1 MSLSSVQIRIGLPHM
16 KTFAYFL
23 TILAAALLFLSGTV
37 TSAKAEVIDI
47 DKQKLFDFPST
58 DEDVGLTL
66 LKLAKVRD
74 PEFAKLVVRTETYK
88 TMAPEMRAGFLQT
101 ETPRLAGKYAT
112 INPQEEGVLIR
123 LGVKVYFKDGLQDNP
138 PILTIQF
145 PSSGLIYFPYFYA
158 GIPIA
163 VIPNGIENFTT
174 IVLSEDERN
183 IVNATLDPSPEA
195 TLVLSLKPVGADIKS
210 PMMLDGEKQLPLLC
224 EISYIGVHNR
234 NTDQVWAWGSDTY
247 KVNGRKTP
255 MIEIVRPEKGAP
267 F

>member
-1 MSLSSVQIRIGLPHM
+1 MSRSSTQTIIGMPHM
-16 KTFAYFL
+16 RIFAYFL
-23 TILAAALLFLSGTV
+23 TVLATALLILSGAG

-58 DEDVGLTL
+58 DEDIGLTL

-88 TMAPEMRAGFLQT
+88 TMVPENRTNFVQT
-101 ETPRLAGKYAT
+101 ETPRLAGKYAAL
-112 INPQEEGVLIR
+112 NPQDEGILIR
-123 LGVKVYFKDGLQDNP
+123 LGVKVYFKDDLQDKP
-138 PILTIQF
+138 STLVIQF
-145 PSSGLIYFPYFYA
+145 PSNGLIYFPYFYA

-174 IVLSEDERN
+174 IVLSEDERD

-195 TLVLSLKPVGADIKS
+195 TLVLSLKPVSADIKS
-210 PMMLDGEKQLPLLC
+210 PMILDGEKQLPLLC
-224 EISYIGVHNR
+224 EISYIGIHNR
-234 NTDQVWAWGSDTY
+234 NTDQVWAWGSDVY
-247 KVNGRKTP
+247 KVNGRRTP
-255 MIEIVRPEKGAP
+255 LIEIVKPEKADP